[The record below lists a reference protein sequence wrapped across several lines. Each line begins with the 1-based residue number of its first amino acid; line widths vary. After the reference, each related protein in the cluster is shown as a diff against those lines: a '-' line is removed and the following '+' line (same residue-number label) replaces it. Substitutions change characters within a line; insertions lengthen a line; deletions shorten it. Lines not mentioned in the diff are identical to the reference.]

1 VQNIAYIRGIVQA
14 GILHTCRNCEVGEGD
29 QGEDEKTGRS
39 SGCNGNRAP
48 SLRGAQVHSC
58 FLNKL
63 FVCFAALFSKHII
76 VSVVFNAN
84 SPLSLNLLP
93 TKHTFKVQF
102 SKNM

>member
-1 VQNIAYIRGIVQA
+1 LCRRGFSAPAETAKLEKETREKMKRLAEVRAAMATERQVCEELRYTLDSSTNSLSVLLHYVQSI
-14 GILHTCRNCEVGEGD
+14 
-29 QGEDEKTGRS
+29 
-39 SGCNGNRAP
+39 
-48 SLRGAQVHSC
+48 
-58 FLNKL
+58 
-63 FVCFAALFSKHII
+63 II